1 MCKNIWAIEC
11 RVLEVEHRLHVQ
23 NFNLSQKVFCGLQ
36 SAVCSLRFHPTGPR
50 RGLGRRTKTVV
61 VKTKYLFSYTQCAY
75 NLGHR
80 LSTCSQELTQ

>member
-1 MCKNIWAIEC
+1 MKIFGLSNAVSLRMNIVYMYKILIC
-11 RVLEVEHRLHVQ
+11 R
-23 NFNLSQKVFCGLQ
+23 KKC

-80 LSTCSQELTQ
+80 LSTSSQELTQ